1 MIRVTAVGT
10 QRQRSLQAFR
20 TKQVVRSSRRS
31 NKYRAFQFRMAS
43 LHRSKKDVFFL
54 AGLYFLALASAA
66 QKTLVS
72 R

>member
-43 LHRSKKDVFFL
+43 LHRSKKDVFL